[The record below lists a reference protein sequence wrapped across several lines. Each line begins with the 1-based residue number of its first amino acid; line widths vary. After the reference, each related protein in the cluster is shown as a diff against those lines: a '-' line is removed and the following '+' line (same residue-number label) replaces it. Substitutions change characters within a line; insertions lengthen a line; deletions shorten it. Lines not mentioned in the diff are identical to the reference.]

1 MVSNIMGYICCAMFA
16 LVIVMLFNF
25 VMARRSSK
33 IAGTEAK
40 ELLDSTMNYFSNTP
54 PEASV
59 DREIRVRKDGKY
71 IF

>member
-1 MVSNIMGYICCAMFA
+1 MVSSIMGYICYAMFV
-16 LVIVMLFNF
+16 LVVVMLFNF
-25 VMARRSSK
+25 VLARQRSK

-40 ELLDSTMNYFSNTP
+40 ELLDSTMHYFSNTP

-59 DREIRVRKDGKY
+59 DREIRVQKDGKY